1 MIKKR
6 KYCNK
11 KEKLLQSLPNVQKSP
26 FHNSD
31 TPQYIRKSA
40 ITIAP
45 TSALSRFTIC
55 DLIIDKS

>member
-1 MIKKR
+1 MR

-11 KEKLLQSLPNVQKSP
+11 KEKLLQSLPNVLKSP